1 MACFVMSTL
10 KQSLA
15 VCHTLIIPIVSVL
28 MRISVR
34 NHFAKVTSTSSY
46 SSNCQSKSKVTCK
59 IGKMTCKIGQGYST
73 FPSTILVLSFV
84 HGHLIYSLRSC
95 CTLLGCEVN
104 YLSFCNYQ
112 SYSVYKTFTIFFYNS
127 LVYRASGA
135 KRSRSFHSL
144 VFYLENQPFPFRIY
158 SKSDLQTLS
167 AQHENDSQMARS
179 DSQNASRVR
188 QFRTLRRNVCGHGV
202 WLLAFRYII
211 IRASLVAYLQRRLQK
226 HCIWLV
232 QVKYN
237 TEHHF

>member
-15 VCHTLIIPIVSVL
+15 VCHTLIIPIVTAL
-28 MRISVR
+28 MRIRVR

-46 SSNCQSKSKVTCK
+46 SSNYQSKSKVTCK

-112 SYSVYKTFTIFFYNS
+112 SYSVYKTFTIFFTIAQS
-127 LVYRASGA
+127 IVHLVQRGQEAFTALSSIL
-135 KRSRSFHSL
+135 KISHSL
-144 VFYLENQPFPFRIY
+144 LGSTVKVTCRHCQPNMKMTRKWPEVTR
-158 SKSDLQTLS
+158 KMQVESDNF
-167 AQHENDSQMARS
+167 E
-179 DSQNASRVR
+179 
-188 QFRTLRRNVCGHGV
+188 
-202 WLLAFRYII
+202 
-211 IRASLVAYLQRRLQK
+211 
-226 HCIWLV
+226 HCRP
-232 QVKYN
+232 
-237 TEHHF
+237 